1 MFFLLCS
8 PFFCGFLLA
17 EIIHPVAYGMAK
29 TKFGKTLHLTESGI
43 GGVLILLAVCTGVWG
58 LLAGADYLTG
68 KIGDCL
74 RYYPVIKNYTEDLLE
89 QCCKGVEHMT
99 GISAEKSS
107 AYLCGQIENIGN
119 YFSAGRKRN
128 GHGHG
133 ICPLLCDN
141 RRDVDGGCCVLNFIP
156 SGTGE
161 NQGVLGKTGLF
172 QEHEAPGA
180 GSISGSRAVSARAV
194 EDYGCYLS
202 VMYRW
207 SLDFKSQTLFG
218 LWTGLGDSRC
228 ISGFGDGIISGSG
241 GDFSDAS
248 GGQFPGGRISGFI
261 WGDSGG
267 KTDSGTQAHWES
279 YGSFTPAG
287 TAVRIFG
294 DFFVRWFRF
303 SSGTSVCAS
312 YLRNFKKFL

>member
-1 MFFLLCS
+1 MGTFGRGGLSYRENRGLS
-8 PFFCGFLLA
+8 AVLSRDKKLRRGF
-17 EIIHPVAYGMAK
+17 
-29 TKFGKTLHLTESGI
+29 
-43 GGVLILLAVCTGVWG
+43 
-58 LLAGADYLTG
+58 AGAVLQRCGTHD
-68 KIGDCL
+68 GDFSREKQRVSL
-74 RYYPVIKNYTEDLLE
+74 RTNRKYREL
-89 QCCKGVEHMT
+89 
-99 GISAEKSS
+99 
-107 AYLCGQIENIGN
+107 
-119 YFSAGRKRN
+119 FSAGRKRN

-279 YGSFTPAG
+279 YGSFAPAG

-312 YLRNFKKFL
+312 YLRNFKKFYKQKAIAMD

>member
-1 MFFLLCS
+1 
-8 PFFCGFLLA
+8 
-17 EIIHPVAYGMAK
+17 MAK

-68 KIGDCL
+68 KIGDCITVLSRDKKL
-74 RYYPVIKNYTEDLLE
+74 RRGFAGAVLQRCGTHD
-89 QCCKGVEHMT
+89 GDF
-99 GISAEKSS
+99 SREKQRVSLRTNRK
-107 AYLCGQIENIGN
+107 YREL
-119 YFSAGRKRN
+119 FSAGRKRN

-207 SLDFKSQTLFG
+207 CFD
-218 LWTGLGDSRC
+218 
-228 ISGFGDGIISGSG
+228 
-241 GDFSDAS
+241 
-248 GGQFPGGRISGFI
+248 
-261 WGDSGG
+261 
-267 KTDSGTQAHWES
+267 
-279 YGSFTPAG
+279 
-287 TAVRIFG
+287 
-294 DFFVRWFRF
+294 
-303 SSGTSVCAS
+303 
-312 YLRNFKKFL
+312 